1 LARNNQRRAKAAP
14 VEEEKQETVT
24 PAVSPLSFVTP
35 TEFVDLPSQGRLYG
49 PSHPLHGKDT
59 LEIRFM
65 TARDEDILTSQTLL
79 KKGVAIEKFLSNII
93 VDKTVQPNRLLVGDR
108 NAILVAARI
117 TGYGETYETN
127 ITCPACNTKAT
138 FPFNLKTTKMY
149 HGDDHEDY
157 NITDM
162 GDGTFLVDLPLT
174 KVQAQVKILN
184 GSDEAEITQMVDR
197 NRRRTSIE
205 GNLTAQF
212 SKSII
217 SLNGDDDKNTIQQ
230 FIEMMPA
237 YDSRYLRG
245 AYRCLTPDIDL
256 SQDFNCSNCG
266 HEQVMGVPFTA
277 DFFWPNR

>member
-1 LARNNQRRAKAAP
+1 MARNNQRRTKATPAKEEQQEAAP
-14 VEEEKQETVT
+14 T
-24 PAVSPLSFVTP
+24 AASPLSFVTP
-35 TEFVDLPSQGRLYG
+35 TEFVDLPSQGRFYGPAHPLYG
-49 PSHPLHGKDT
+49 KET
-59 LEIRFM
+59 VEIRFM

-93 VDKTVQPNRLLVGDR
+93 VDKTIQPNRLLVGDR

-127 ITCPACNTKAT
+127 VTCPACNTKAT
-138 FPFNLKTTKMY
+138 FPFNLKTTKIY

-157 NITDM
+157 NITNMD
-162 GDGTFLVDLPLT
+162 DGSFLVDLPLT
-174 KVQAQVKILN
+174 KVQAQVRVLN
-184 GSDEAEITQMVDR
+184 GADEAEITQMVDR

-217 SLNGDDDKNTIQQ
+217 SLNGDTDKNTINQ

-237 YDSRYLRG
+237 YDARYLRG
-245 AYRCLTPDIDL
+245 AYRCITPNIDL
-256 SQDFNCSNCG
+256 SQEFCCSNCG
-266 HEQVMGVPFTA
+266 HEQEMGVPFTA